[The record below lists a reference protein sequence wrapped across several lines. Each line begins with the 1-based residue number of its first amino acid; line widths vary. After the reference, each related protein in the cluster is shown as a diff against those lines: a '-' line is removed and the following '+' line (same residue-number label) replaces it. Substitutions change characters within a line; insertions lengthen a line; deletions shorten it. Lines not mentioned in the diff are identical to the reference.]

1 MSIRRPGEDLEL
13 GNRIATLLVR
23 LPIAEID
30 PAARLECDPRGD
42 RAAEAVRAGQARP
55 R

>member
-1 MSIRRPGEDLEL
+1 MSIRRPDEDLEL

-23 LPIAEID
+23 LPIAETD
-30 PAARLECDPRGD
+30 PA
-42 RAAEAVRAGQARP
+42 RAARAHPRRDDAAEGLRAGDAPP